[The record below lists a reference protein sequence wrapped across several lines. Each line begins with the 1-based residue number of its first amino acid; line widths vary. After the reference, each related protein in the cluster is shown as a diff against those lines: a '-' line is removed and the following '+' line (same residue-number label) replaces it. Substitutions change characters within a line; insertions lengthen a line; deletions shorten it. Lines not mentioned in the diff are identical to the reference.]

1 MKPHSAVLSLAVLT
15 AAAYTAVEPKASQ
28 APAPAPADA
37 RQQVLNV
44 GKEWAA
50 AEDRNDQ
57 ATVRHIIDD
66 RFVFSY
72 GAEKPVDK
80 EAYIKAILGDFDPTQ
95 KQALSDETVIVDRDT
110 AVVVGTDTVHGTEKG
125 KAYVVTYRYTVTY
138 LHRDGRWVA
147 LAEHLVKVPE
157 SR

>member
-1 MKPHSAVLSLAVLT
+1 MKPHSAVLSLAALT
-15 AAAYTAVEPKASQ
+15 AAAYAAAESKPSH
-28 APAPAPADA
+28 PPAPADV
-37 RQQVLNV
+37 RQQVLSV

-72 GAEKPVDK
+72 GAEKPLDK
-80 EAYIKAILGDFDPTQ
+80 EAYIKEILGDFDPTQ
-95 KQALSDETVIVDRDT
+95 KQTLSDESVIVDRDT

-125 KAYVVTYRYTVTY
+125 KAYSVTYRYTVTY
-138 LHRDGRWVA
+138 LHRDGRWIA

-157 SR
+157 PR